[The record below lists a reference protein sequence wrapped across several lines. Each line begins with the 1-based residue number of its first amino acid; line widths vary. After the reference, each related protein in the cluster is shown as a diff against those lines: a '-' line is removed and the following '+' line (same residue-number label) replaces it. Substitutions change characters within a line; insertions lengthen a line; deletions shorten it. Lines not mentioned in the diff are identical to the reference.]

1 MVETLETQT
10 IAARGWSILTLAG
23 NDEGLR
29 PYHGFIYQ
37 TWLRSLKYGN
47 GWFDDID
54 TDTYYQVYDDV
65 IKRIMLRP
73 NTQFKLAVLP
83 DDFDILLG
91 WACFEHDA
99 LHYVFVKQ
107 EIGARNQGIATSLVP
122 RDVTTVTHLTK
133 VGRRIWKKHKNIIF
147 NPFR

>member
-1 MVETLETQT
+1 M
-10 IAARGWSILTLAG
+10 
-23 NDEGLR
+23 N
-29 PYHGFIYQ
+29 
-37 TWLRSLKYGN
+37 
-47 GWFDDID
+47 
-54 TDTYYQVYDDV
+54 
-65 IKRIMLRP
+65 RP

-91 WACFEHDA
+91 WACFEGDA

-122 RDVTTVTHLTK
+122 RNVTTVTHLTK
-133 VGRRIWKKHKNIIF
+133 VGRRIWKKHKQVTF